1 MDEKSIEE
9 SKPEVIKIIEQ
20 ETSQAAAGHVKD
32 PIDKRLR
39 PIEDPSWE
47 MEATPRT
54 LSPKA
59 IPSDEPIPVPG
70 LPKGIHTTDD

>member
-1 MDEKSIEE
+1 M
-9 SKPEVIKIIEQ
+9 PEVIKIIEQ
-20 ETSQAAAGHVKD
+20 ETSQAADGNVKD
-32 PIDKRLR
+32 SNDKRSRL
-39 PIEDPSWE
+39 IEEPWWE
-47 MEATPRT
+47 MEETPRT